1 LEPANARGILRVA
14 FPLPATLSR
23 AEQEKRSPRLGKS
36 INGFCSMAIDF
47 FESSQR
53 LFPLPE
59 GEGQGEGKRSGF
71 ASSFPFASP
80 TIFQGTA

>member
-1 LEPANARGILRVA
+1 MKSSFDFNWSLPTRGVFCA
-14 FPLPATLSR
+14 SHFP
-23 AEQEKRSPRLGKS
+23 SPRLGKS
-36 INGFCSMAIDF
+36 FNGFCSMAIDF

-53 LFPLPE
+53 LFPLSE